1 MMRIQEKRELVRL
14 LNLYQNEILDKM
26 PETYTY
32 HAYGLAAQYDHAR
45 ILSAKLSVEIR
56 KEMKIF

>member
-1 MMRIQEKRELVRL
+1 MMQIQEKRELVRL

-26 PETYTY
+26 PETYTCN
-32 HAYGLAAQYDHAR
+32 AYGLAAQYDHAR

>member
-1 MMRIQEKRELVRL
+1 MMQIQEKRELVRL

-26 PETYTY
+26 PETYHT
-32 HAYGLAAQYDHAR
+32 YGLAAQYDHAR

-56 KEMKIF
+56 K

>member
-1 MMRIQEKRELVRL
+1 MMQIQEKRELVRL

-26 PETYTY
+26 PETY

-56 KEMKIF
+56 KEMKLF